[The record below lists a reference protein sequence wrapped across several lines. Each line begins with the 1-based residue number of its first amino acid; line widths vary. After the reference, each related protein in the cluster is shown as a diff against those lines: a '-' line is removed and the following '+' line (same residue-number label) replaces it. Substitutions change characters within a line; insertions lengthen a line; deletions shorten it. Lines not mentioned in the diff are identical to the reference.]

1 MRYIMNLAQINQL
14 WEEYKKKYDIKSDAR
29 ITRVLYDTGE
39 NVEGCFNLLELMAGD
54 YVLHLN
60 PNMHLYSEN
69 YCKFILFHEFTHF
82 YDYIHRPYSED
93 EKEKL
98 IMWMNAYS
106 EFHACRVTLA
116 RFIEM
121 IRLTTVDVD
130 KIQIPGQYKE
140 ISIRQL
146 LMESIYRCQVC
157 FFDFYISN
165 NLADYANGLRSLM
178 YLMGYVSLFVND
190 EDMIA
195 FILKG
200 LRLESES
207 FMHLYMAMKET
218 RFDDVLTYYKIIVN
232 DATLVY
238 IKEAFRRYYSREI
251 ISEEEIEEVTLENF
265 RDYIRMVNERLREM
279 GYDVEDPEDLEELEK
294 EDSREAAYRIMDT
307 VKEGG
312 FGLVSWFD
320 YEHLIL
326 K

>member
-1 MRYIMNLAQINQL
+1 MNLNQINQL
-14 WEEYKKKYDIKSDAR
+14 WEEYKKKYDVDSNAKIKQ
-29 ITRVLYDTGE
+29 VMYDTEE
-39 NVEGCFNLLELMAGD
+39 NVEGCFNLLELMDGD
-54 YVLHLN
+54 YILHLN
-60 PNMHLYSEN
+60 PDMHLYSEN

-82 YDYIHRPYSED
+82 YDYINRPYDTD

-121 IRLTTVDVD
+121 IKITTVDVD

-157 FFDFYISN
+157 FFDFMLSN
-165 NLADYANGLRSLM
+165 NLSDYANGLRALM
-178 YLMGYVSLFVND
+178 YLMGYVSLFEKD

-207 FMHLYMAMKET
+207 FFHLYMALKES
-218 RFDDVLTYYKIIVN
+218 RFDDILVYYKMIIN
-232 DATLVY
+232 DATLQY
-238 IKEAFRRYYSREI
+238 IKEAFRRYYSREV
-251 ISEEEIEEVTLENF
+251 ISEEEIEQVTLENF
-265 RDYIRMVNERLREM
+265 RDYIHLVNERLREM
-279 GYDVEDPEDLEELEK
+279 GYDVENPEVLEE
-294 EDSREAAYRIMDT
+294 EDFEEAAYRILDPL
-307 VKEGG
+307 KEGAY
-312 FGLVSWFD
+312 GLISWFD
-320 YEHLIL
+320 YGHLIIN
-326 K
+326 

>member
-1 MRYIMNLAQINQL
+1 
-14 WEEYKKKYDIKSDAR
+14 
-29 ITRVLYDTGE
+29 
-39 NVEGCFNLLELMAGD
+39 
-54 YVLHLN
+54 
-60 PNMHLYSEN
+60 
-69 YCKFILFHEFTHF
+69 
-82 YDYIHRPYSED
+82 
-93 EKEKL
+93 
-98 IMWMNAYS
+98 
-106 EFHACRVTLA
+106 
-116 RFIEM
+116 
-121 IRLTTVDVD
+121 
-130 KIQIPGQYKE
+130 
-140 ISIRQL
+140 
-146 LMESIYRCQVC
+146 
-157 FFDFYISN
+157 
-165 NLADYANGLRSLM
+165 M

-320 YEHLIL
+320 YEHLFREKLSEFKFFFDI
-326 K
+326 KMNNF